1 MAKRERRKNLK
12 MQVNDALQ
20 SLCCFGQSK
29 HAAKQAGTASQGIY
43 SFGTYHTY
51 QQQCHRYCEWV
62 KAVHPGTKTLADA
75 RQYVDEYIA
84 TMIDTGLS
92 PFTIKTA
99 TSALAKLYQCK
110 TTDFRD
116 TPARSRANITR
127 SRRAVARDKDFD
139 ESLPENARLARFCCA
154 CGLRRGE
161 LKALKGSW
169 YVERPDG
176 TAYIDLTKT
185 SATKG
190 GRPRIVPILPE
201 DVPFV
206 REVCR
211 AAGEGHVWPALNT
224 HADIHAWRAIYCQ
237 RLYDAHKRDVRTL
250 PRSERYHCQLEKA
263 GIVYDVAAL
272 KFCSE
277 ALGHSRTSIIPSSY
291 LYGQ

>member
-12 MQVNDALQ
+12 MQVNDTLQ
-20 SLCCFGQSK
+20 SLCRFGQSK
-29 HAAKQAGTASQGIY
+29 HAAKQTGTASQGIY

-51 QQQCHRYCEWV
+51 QQQCHRFCEWV
-62 KAVHPGTKTLADA
+62 KAVYPGTKTLANA
-75 RQYVDEYIA
+75 RQYVDGYIA
-84 TMIDTGLS
+84 AMIDTDLS

-110 TTDFRD
+110 TTDFRE

-139 ESLPENARLARFCCA
+139 ESRPENARLARFCRA
-154 CGLRRGE
+154 CGLRRAE

-169 YVERPDG
+169 YIERPDG

-185 SATKG
+185 SSTKG
-190 GRPRIVPILPE
+190 GRPRMVPILPE

-206 REVCR
+206 REICR
-211 AAGEGHVWPALNT
+211 AAGEGHLWPAVNT
-224 HADIHAWRAIYCQ
+224 HADIHAWRAAYCQ
-237 RLYDAHKRDVRTL
+237 RLYDTHKRDVRTL

-263 GIVYDVAAL
+263 GIVYDVVAL
-272 KFCSE
+272 SFVVKP
-277 ALGHSRTSIIPSSY
+277 LGIPTLVSY
-291 LYGQ
+291 PADIK